1 MALAK
6 QAARPEAEGPAQRA
20 GAGENPYLIDE
31 RGKLMRSRATRRIRY
46 LCEAYG
52 LDWLRLQRL
61 HDVQLAAVRDL
72 DDEQLLGLTYDM
84 EMAAS
89 AARCGVDPTHLFER
103 FL

>member
-1 MALAK
+1 MLLGSPAK
-6 QAARPEAEGPAQRA
+6 QGDEGATPRA
-20 GAGENPYLIDE
+20 KAGENPYLIDE

-46 LCEAYG
+46 LCETYG

-61 HDVQLAAVRDL
+61 HDIGLAAVRDL

-89 AARCGVDPTHLFER
+89 AARCGVDPTQLFER